1 MASKT
6 FDDRR
11 SPDSEAEMNTTEIL
25 VPAASLEIGQQKIAI
40 SGASGL
46 VGSALAEKLRM
57 THQVINVTRHSS

>member
-1 MASKT
+1 
-6 FDDRR
+6 
-11 SPDSEAEMNTTEIL
+11 MNTTEIL